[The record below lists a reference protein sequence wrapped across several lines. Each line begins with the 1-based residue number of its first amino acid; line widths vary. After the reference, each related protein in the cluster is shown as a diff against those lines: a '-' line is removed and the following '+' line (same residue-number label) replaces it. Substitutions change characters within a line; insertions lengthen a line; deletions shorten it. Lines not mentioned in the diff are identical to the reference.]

1 MISMPI
7 EISGLKI
14 FLAVAKKGSISKA
27 AEELHYVQSNVT
39 IRIKQLEETL
49 GTALFYRK
57 SRGVS
62 LTGSGYLLRD
72 YAEKIIA
79 MVSEA
84 EKVVSN
90 PETTAGQ
97 LIIGSMETT
106 AAIRLPPLLAAYHR
120 SYPQVELN
128 LITGT
133 SEESLTRLL
142 DYQIEGA
149 FVAGIVSHKDLIA
162 EKAYEEELVLAAP
175 TNNDPFSQREGFK
188 VLVFRAGCA
197 YRAHL
202 ENWLRTSGRV
212 PYQMMEFGSIEGIL
226 GCVAAGMGIS
236 FLPRS
241 IVNSSRVQEN
251 ISIHNLPTEIA
262 NMTTWFVRR
271 KNEKQGHNLKLF
283 RELIVREEAGK
294 EDLAT
299 IQ

>member
-142 DYQIEGA
+142 DHQIEGA

-241 IVNSSRVQEN
+241 VVDSSRVQEN

-283 RELIVREEAGK
+283 RELIVCEEAGK

-299 IQ
+299 TQ

>member
-1 MISMPI
+1 MISVPI

-49 GTALFYRK
+49 GTSLFYRK
-57 SRGVS
+57 SRGVC
-62 LTGSGYLLRD
+62 LTNSGYLLCD

-79 MVSEA
+79 MVREA

-97 LIIGSMETT
+97 LVIGSMETT
-106 AAIRLPPLLAAYHR
+106 AATRLPPLLAEYHR
-120 SYPQVELN
+120 SYPQVDLN
-128 LITGT
+128 LVTGT
-133 SEESLTRLL
+133 SEESLKRLL

-149 FVAGIVSHKDLIA
+149 FVAGVVSHKELIA
-162 EKAYEEELVLAAP
+162 EKVYEEELVLVAP
-175 TNNDPFSQREGFK
+175 INNDPFAKRAGLK

-202 ENWLRTSGRV
+202 ENWLRISGRV
-212 PYQMMEFGSIEGIL
+212 PYKIIEFGSIEGIL

-241 IVNSSRVQEN
+241 VVDSSRVQEN
-251 ISIHNLPTEIA
+251 ISIHNLPTGIA

-283 RELIVREEAGK
+283 RELIVREDTGK
-294 EDLAT
+294 EDLAI